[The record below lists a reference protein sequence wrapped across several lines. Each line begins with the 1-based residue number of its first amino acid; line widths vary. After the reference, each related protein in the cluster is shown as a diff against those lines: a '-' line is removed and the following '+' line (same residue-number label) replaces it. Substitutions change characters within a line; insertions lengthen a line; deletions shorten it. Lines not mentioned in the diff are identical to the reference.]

1 MTRAPIPVALTFAV
15 AAALAITL
23 TGPLLLFNPWLVG
36 LAQARHGVPALLGTD
51 QPTVDRLTGSMLGD
65 LFLNGDFTVSLDGEQ
80 PVLDASERSH
90 MRDVGG
96 LVRALVALE
105 VLALAALLIAGRRLR
120 AERTR
125 RGRLLLVGAAV
136 VGGAAVAG
144 ALVFAV
150 AFEAAFAAFHA
161 LFFAAGTW
169 QFSTDSNLLRLF
181 PQPFWFELSLVA
193 GAVVAVSALGATLLG
208 RRDLALAPATAT
220 A

>member
-1 MTRAPIPVALTFAV
+1 M

-36 LAQARHGVPALLGTD
+36 MEQARHGVPALLGTD
-51 QPTVDRLTGSMLGD
+51 QPTVDRLTRSMLAD
-65 LFLNGDFTVSLDGEQ
+65 LFLNGDFSVSLNGEQ
-80 PVLDASERSH
+80 PALDASERGH

-96 LVRALVALE
+96 LVRALVVLE
-105 VLALAALLIAGRRLR
+105 GVALAALILAGRRLR
-120 AERTR
+120 AERAR

-136 VGGAAVAG
+136 VGSAAVAA
-144 ALVFAV
+144 ALIFAV

-169 QFSTDSNLLRLF
+169 QFSVDSNLLRLF

-193 GAVVAVSALGATLLG
+193 GTVIALSALGVALVG
-208 RRDLALAPATAT
+208 RRDLVLAAAH

>member
-1 MTRAPIPVALTFAV
+1 VTRAPVPVALTFAV

-36 LAQARHGVPALLGTD
+36 LEQARHGVPALLGTD

-65 LFLNGDFTVSLDGEQ
+65 LFLNGDFAVSLDGSQ

-105 VLALAALLIAGRRLR
+105 AVALAALLLAGRRLR
-120 AERTR
+120 AEPAR

-136 VGGAAVAG
+136 VGAAAIVA
-144 ALVFAV
+144 ALIFAV

-161 LFFAAGTW
+161 IFFAAGTW
-169 QFSTDSNLLRLF
+169 QFSADSNLLRLF

-193 GAVVAVSALGATLLG
+193 GAVIALSAVAVALLG
-208 RRDLALAPATAT
+208 RRDLALAQAPARD
-220 A
+220 

>member
-1 MTRAPIPVALTFAV
+1 VTRAPFPVAIVFAI

-36 LAQARHGVPALLGTD
+36 VEQARHDVPARLGTD

-90 MRDVGG
+90 MRDVGA
-96 LVRALVALE
+96 LVRALILIEAA
-105 VLALAALLIAGRRLR
+105 ALAALLITGWRLR
-120 AERTR
+120 AERAR
-125 RGRLLLVGAAV
+125 RGRMLLVGAAV
-136 VGGAAVAG
+136 VGGAAVMA
-144 ALVFAV
+144 ALVFAL
-150 AFEAAFAAFHA
+150 AFDVAFAAFHS

-169 QFSTDSNLLRLF
+169 QFGADSNLLRLF

-193 GAVVAVSALGATLLG
+193 GIVIAVSAVAVALLG

-220 A
+220 V

>member
-1 MTRAPIPVALTFAV
+1 VTRAPLPVALTFAV

-23 TGPLLLFNPWLVG
+23 SGPLLLFNPWLVG
-36 LAQARHGVPALLGTD
+36 LEQARHGVPALLGTD
-51 QPTVDRLTGSMLGD
+51 PPTVDRLTGSMLGD

-105 VLALAALLIAGRRLR
+105 LLALAALFLAGRRLR
-120 AERTR
+120 GERAR

-136 VGGAAVAG
+136 VGGGAVAG

-150 AFEAAFAAFHA
+150 AFEVAFAAFHA

-169 QFSTDSNLLRLF
+169 QFNTDSNLLRLF
-181 PQPFWFELSLVA
+181 PQSLWFELSLLA
-193 GAVVAVSALGATLLG
+193 GVVIALSALGVALLG

-220 A
+220 V